1 MTTSLSAIVDCLN
14 QLLENDKY
22 RDEFLNGLQ
31 VDSGNPQISKVAGA
45 VDAGLSVFESAVAA
59 GADLLITHHGL
70 LDLNSQRIIGIHGKK
85 IQTLMKGGCSLYT
98 SHLPLDGNLEVGN
111 AAELAR
117 YLDLIEISPYFVM
130 DGRSIGVSAKF
141 KEEKSLTEISAMLAK
156 LEGGSA
162 SPMVLNFGSQRIKS
176 VGIVTGS
183 GSSAIGASAE
193 AGFDLLI
200 SGESK
205 QKAYHLAKE
214 HQTNVIF
221 AGHYATETFGVKALL
236 RHLAQ
241 RFQISTVFVHEPTGI

>member
-1 MTTSLSAIVDCLN
+1 MTTNLSAIVDCLN

-31 VDSGNPQISKVAGA
+31 VDSGNQEIKKVAGA
-45 VDAGLSVFESAVAA
+45 VDAGLSVFESAVAE
-59 GADLLITHHGL
+59 GADLLLTHHGL
-70 LDLNSQRIIGIHGKK
+70 LDINSQRITGVHAKK
-85 IQTLMKGGCSLYT
+85 IQTLIKGGCSLYT

-117 YLDLIEISPYFVM
+117 HLDMVDILPYFVI
-130 DGRSIGVSAKF
+130 DGRSIGVSARF
-141 KEEKSLTEISAMLAK
+141 KQEKSLKEITSMLSM
-156 LEGGSA
+156 LEGGS
-162 SPMVLNFGSQRIKS
+162 SQPMLLNFGKQRIKT

-205 QKAYHLAKE
+205 QKAYHMAKE
-214 HQTNVIF
+214 FQTNVIF

-236 RHLAQ
+236 RHLAL